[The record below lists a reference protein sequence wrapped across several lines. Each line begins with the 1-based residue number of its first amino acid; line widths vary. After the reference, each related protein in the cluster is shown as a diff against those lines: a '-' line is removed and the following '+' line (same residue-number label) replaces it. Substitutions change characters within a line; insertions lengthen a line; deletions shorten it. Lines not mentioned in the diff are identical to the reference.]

1 MMPIQ
6 PSSSSSTLCAHSEEL
21 DMYTF
26 DRLHGPNGLY
36 EHALEP
42 QSDDEGTKKLKDLFE
57 DPART
62 TTAGRRDTI
71 DSILSKYDTVL
82 DKVQQD
88 LRIDLALT
96 AELSSIVVQDPA
108 SNATDVRPALRSSK
122 TLGNHVAV
130 NNSDHQRLEHEPTYD
145 PMLEYLRH
153 LQHSAVDVSDEEHGG
168 IAGEDSSVTDHFRNH
183 DVDDTD
189 ISWDSQEDTLLD
201 VYADL
206 GDDVFETEE
215 VSLLVKKVAEV
226 PTPKSTEAPDNCKR
240 NWLPGATRLGLSP
253 VVQVAMVEP
262 AMSTYVV
269 ENEVGTPLTF
279 SDDGLDKRGDAFDP
293 EAVFIPPITPA
304 QPDGSSAADEA
315 IENNL
320 RTTESGD
327 AVHSE
332 PTSQATADLREMQ
345 RRLDALVAD
354 YTTDPLHSI
363 PVDGDLNDQDDGSQ
377 WLTIASNVEGS
388 APPQVISRVDRYA
401 SRSTIQDWANQ
412 VQRADIKEQKLPQGT
427 KDLSAFLTSLAED
440 ETSEHVLNAGVG
452 CMLLAIALAERL
464 FW

>member
-1 MMPIQ
+1 
-6 PSSSSSTLCAHSEEL
+6 
-21 DMYTF
+21 
-26 DRLHGPNGLY
+26 
-36 EHALEP
+36 
-42 QSDDEGTKKLKDLFE
+42 
-57 DPART
+57 
-62 TTAGRRDTI
+62 
-71 DSILSKYDTVL
+71 
-82 DKVQQD
+82 
-88 LRIDLALT
+88 
-96 AELSSIVVQDPA
+96 
-108 SNATDVRPALRSSK
+108 
-122 TLGNHVAV
+122 
-130 NNSDHQRLEHEPTYD
+130 
-145 PMLEYLRH
+145 MLEYLRH
-153 LQHSAVDVSDEEHGG
+153 LQHLAVDVSDEEHGG

-183 DVDDTD
+183 DADDTD

-215 VSLLVKKVAEV
+215 ASLLVKKVAE
-226 PTPKSTEAPDNCKR
+226 
-240 NWLPGATRLGLSP
+240 
-253 VVQVAMVEP
+253 VAMVEP

-293 EAVFIPPITPA
+293 EAVFIPPTTPA

-363 PVDGDLNDQDDGSQ
+363 PVDADLNDQDDGSE

-388 APPQVISRVDRYA
+388 APPQVVSRVDRYA

-412 VQRADIKEQKLPQGT
+412 VQRADIKEHKLPQKT
-427 KDLSAFLTSLAED
+427 KALPAFLTSLAED

-452 CMLLAIALAERL
+452 CMLLAVALAERL